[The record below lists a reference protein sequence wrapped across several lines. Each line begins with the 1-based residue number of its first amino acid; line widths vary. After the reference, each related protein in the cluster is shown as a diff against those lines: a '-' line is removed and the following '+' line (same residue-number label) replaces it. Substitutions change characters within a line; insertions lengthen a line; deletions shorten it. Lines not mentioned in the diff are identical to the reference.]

1 MRYLRVWLQ
10 LTKNAFSSYTSN
22 RLNSL
27 TFSLGKIIRFA
38 FLWLMI
44 IAVFRHAKGF
54 AGYTEQQALLF
65 FITFNLVDVASQ
77 AVFRGV
83 YRFAHDV
90 NRGTFD
96 VILTKPINSLF
107 YIMTRLTDILDI
119 LFLVPIAAAL
129 IYIILQLPGL
139 TPISLLWYAGFL
151 LLGLCLTTAIHIITA
166 ALCLWTTEN
175 ENIIWFY
182 RQATIV
188 ATFPPDIL
196 SVGWQIVF
204 TFALPI
210 IIMMAYPARALLG
223 TITNGQILTGILV
236 TAFFFGGSLLVW
248 RVSLRQYS
256 SASS

>member
-1 MRYLRVWLQ
+1 
-10 LTKNAFSSYTSN
+10 
-22 RLNSL
+22 
-27 TFSLGKIIRFA
+27 
-38 FLWLMI
+38 MI
-44 IAVFRHAKGF
+44 VAVFNYAQGF
-54 AGYTEQQALLF
+54 AGYTKEQALLF

-83 YRFAHDV
+83 YRFAYDV

-96 VILTKPINSLF
+96 AILTKPINSLF

-119 LFLVPIAAAL
+119 LFLVPIAGAL
-129 IYIILQLPGL
+129 VYIIFQLPGL
-139 TPISLLWYAGFL
+139 TLTLFAWYAGFL
-151 LLGLCLTTAIHIITA
+151 VLGLILTTAIHILTA

-188 ATFPPDIL
+188 ATFPADIL
-196 SVGWQIVF
+196 SVIWQIVF

-223 TITNGQILTGILV
+223 TITPGEIITGVLV
-236 TAFFFGGSLLVW
+236 TTFFFGGSLLVW
-248 RVSLRQYS
+248 SLSLKHYA